1 MKEAPDTAQSSAREI
16 EEHLRGA
23 SDAIVL
29 LLTEVGQLE
38 RHKRGIPPG
47 EDRFDEV
54 ARAVRVAAQTLA
66 KFTEEQEAW
75 GHVATADR
83 TDLETI
89 ADSEISDSLTAIL
102 KRWRAVER
110 QLDEPEPGSPEAI
123 RLFAEFERIR
133 DEYMTAFRARE
144 ATQTSPDEEA

>member
-1 MKEAPDTAQSSAREI
+1 MVKPRELAPSATSDI

-54 ARAVRVAAQTLA
+54 ARAVRVAAQALA
-66 KFTEEQEAW
+66 EFTKREEEW
-75 GHVATADR
+75 GRIATADR
-83 TDLETI
+83 TDLQAI
-89 ADSEISDSLTAIL
+89 DASENAASLTAIL
-102 KRWRAVER
+102 EQWRAVER
-110 QLDEPEPGSPEAI
+110 QLDETPPGTPQGM
-123 RLFAEFERIR
+123 RLFAEFERLR
-133 DEYMTAFRARE
+133 YEYMAVFRAHGAARSE
-144 ATQTSPDEEA
+144 LEE

>member
-1 MKEAPDTAQSSAREI
+1 MTQSPDKARSSRDI

-23 SDAIVL
+23 SDAVVL

-47 EDRFDEV
+47 EARFDEV
-54 ARAVRVAAQTLA
+54 ARAIRVAAQTLA
-66 KFTEEQEAW
+66 EFTEEQEDWAR
-75 GHVATADR
+75 VATADR

-89 ADSEISDSLTAIL
+89 EESESSDSLTAIL
-102 KRWRAVER
+102 ERWRAVER
-110 QLDEPEPGSPEAI
+110 QLDEHEPGTPEAI

-144 ATQTSPDEEA
+144 AAQPRVDEEA